1 MLAKLAEARKQAQGS
16 DEDLVLY
23 ADLDDNG
30 QWGWSV
36 FTVSQLWEA

>member
-1 MLAKLAEARKQAQGS
+1 MVKLGEARKRAQDS
-16 DEDLVLY
+16 DEDLALF

-36 FTVSQLWEA
+36 FTVSELWND